1 VRPQPGLLGRVRA
14 GARVGVGVGVGVRV
28 RVRVRVKVWVR
39 VGARVR
45 GCYLGRVATAAA
57 SPGLARLARISP

>member
-1 VRPQPGLLGRVRA
+1 
-14 GARVGVGVGVGVRV
+14 VGVGVGVGV

>member
-14 GARVGVGVGVGVRV
+14 GARVGVGVGVGV